1 MSSFSSLE
9 HLYHNIKKTHPGMT
23 PAQVRA
29 EAERYLGGALQ
40 PMLSEQEIFAV
51 IERGQGI
58 EANQNAGD
66 GQYRREGVP
75 PRSLPR
81 YTDTERR
88 ARRAKA
94 KKLRDGIYDFFEYQ
108 NSYLDEYKYRL
119 ETGGIDPRDPGL
131 TPEQRAEIEEN
142 ARSYDRGDQR
152 LFYYID
158 PTASLEEQVRMEN
171 ANQEIAFLFDKN
183 DAHWNKFY
191 QRRVADLKESHDPA
205 FAEKSDEEI
214 REQIET
220 DIRDRRGQI
229 LMQRMRES
237 AALLDHVED
246 MSDPS
251 LPTEQLV
258 ANYITLQKAAH
269 VTHEI
274 DGQLAKNG
282 SFFTVS
288 EEDAQWLRD
297 FQKAQSCFG
306 LALERIAAYA
316 NPISEFLD
324 PASLADYDCIAL
336 QPAHENL
343 FESADRGMPF
353 QERREAKHRNFRA
366 YAADGVQ
373 DNFTNLLYDA
383 AGTLFVQRDT
393 EIDERFDRTVK
404 DFGFTLGENGANCT
418 CEQFDRAGN
427 CSINQNAGVEE
438 LKSGRPLV
446 FRQDGRVAVLSL
458 RSPLSYEMVWDK
470 PETLFNY
477 SLEYQNDKLL
487 KQLAQADK
495 WYKTRS
501 PQFRNMRRN
510 FEALTA
516 SVKGLDGSPEQR
528 EQVNQK
534 YSELLELCDAYL
546 ATKPQ
551 NGVGKNTLEQGHMD
565 AANAI
570 RTYAANKLEELTVV
584 AGARR
589 DLEQYRN
596 MPAGQI
602 RGAAAQAQQAALAQ
616 QAQEAL
622 AAQQQQEQE
631 AHVAELREARADLK
645 KWLGDQVRA
654 PYVLD
659 APQHIK
665 VSVWTGMSVLQRYC
679 YRNDANEG
687 GVLCSS
693 TPVTQGKARNMVG
706 ALIALEMVNRERE
719 QLRADNRQAGPG
731 PLEQLFNGANREKD
745 CDDEFITLGNAAVKH
760 MTNVDIAND
769 EDMADLQLTDLL
781 QSFDAQALADALP
794 ETKDLRERVNA
805 AAQQEAE
812 ARALREQQEQEARTN
827 AVNVLRNAA
836 KPFGT
841 AGTGAINGFT
851 ADNITK
857 PINKLSEDLASGIK
871 NTDMAV
877 SWHLMRDCVIHSMIQ
892 LDDIGSG
899 DAHRFDR
906 MLRDPQA
913 LEVLRHAVETTG
925 PFKEMV
931 VKTLSEGGEHASITA
946 ISNLLAQKAPQTVA
960 RQILANAAFKG
971 QVESGLKDC
980 GIILGKGVDLRK
992 PLQRAK

>member
-1 MSSFSSLE
+1 MGSFGSLE
-9 HLYHNIKKTHPGMT
+9 HLYHNIKKAHPDMT

-29 EAERYLGGALQ
+29 EAERYLSGALR
-40 PMLSEQEIFAV
+40 PMLSEKEIFAV

-58 EANQNAGD
+58 EANPDSED

-75 PRSLPR
+75 PRPLPR
-81 YTDTERR
+81 YTDAERRERR
-88 ARRAKA
+88 AKS

-108 NSYLDEYKYRL
+108 NSYLDVYKYRL
-119 ETGGIDPRDPGL
+119 EAGGIDPRGPGL
-131 TPEQRAEIEEN
+131 TAAQRAEIEEN

-158 PTASLEEQVRMEN
+158 PNATLNEQTRMEN
-171 ANQEIAFLFDKN
+171 ANEEIAFLFDKN
-183 DAHWNKFY
+183 DAHWNEFY
-191 QRRVADLKESHDPA
+191 RQQVADIKESHDPA
-205 FAEKSDEEI
+205 FAGKSDEEI
-214 REQIET
+214 REQVET
-220 DIRDRRGQI
+220 DIRARRGQI

-251 LPTEQLV
+251 LPAEQLV

-297 FQKAQSCFG
+297 FKKAQSCFG

-324 PASLADYDCIAL
+324 PASLVDYDCIAMHN
-336 QPAHENL
+336 PYENL
-343 FESADRGMPF
+343 FESQDRGLPF
-353 QERREAKHRNFRA
+353 QERRKAKHRNFEA
-366 YAADGVQ
+366 YADGVQ

-383 AGTLFVQRDT
+383 AGTLFPQRDT
-393 EIDERFDRTVK
+393 EIAERFNRAVE

-427 CSINQNAGVEE
+427 CGIKQNAGVEE

-470 PETLFNY
+470 PEALFNY

-487 KQLAQADK
+487 KQLAAADK
-495 WYKTRS
+495 WHKTRS
-501 PQFRNMRRN
+501 PQFRNMRRS
-510 FEALTA
+510 FEALAA
-516 SVKGLDGSPEQR
+516 SVNGLDGSAEQR
-528 EQVNQK
+528 EQVLQK
-534 YSELLELCDAYL
+534 YNELLGLCDTYL
-546 ATKPQ
+546 ARKPQ
-551 NGVGKNTLEQGHMD
+551 SGVGKNSLEQGHMD
-565 AANAI
+565 VANAL

-589 DLEQYRN
+589 DLDQYRN
-596 MPAGQI
+596 MPVEQI

-616 QAQEAL
+616 QAQEA
-622 AAQQQQEQE
+622 QQQEQE
-631 AHVAELREARADLK
+631 ARVAELREARADLK
-645 KWLGDQVRA
+645 KWLGDQA
-654 PYVLD
+654 NAAYVLE
-659 APQHIK
+659 APQNIR
-665 VSVWTGMSVLQRYC
+665 VCVWTGMSVLQRNC
-679 YRNDANEG
+679 YRDDANTG
-687 GVLCSS
+687 GVFCSS
-693 TPVTQGKARNMVG
+693 TAVTQGKARNMVG

-731 PLEQLFNGANREKD
+731 PLEQLFNGADRKND
-745 CDDEFITLGNAAVKH
+745 CDAAFITLGNAAVKH
-760 MTNVDIAND
+760 MTGVDIANG
-769 EDMADLQLTDLL
+769 ENMADLHLTDLL
-781 QSFDAQALADALP
+781 QNFDAQALADALP

-812 ARALREQQEQEARTN
+812 ARALQEARTKAAN
-827 AVNVLRNAA
+827 ALRSAA

-851 ADNITK
+851 ADNITQ
-857 PINKLSEDLASGIK
+857 PINKLSEDLASGTE

-913 LEVLRHAVETTG
+913 LGVLRHAVETTDL
-925 PFKEMV
+925 FKTMAMS
-931 VKTLSEGGEHASITA
+931 TLNEAGTQASITA
-946 ISNLLAQKAPQTVA
+946 ISNLLAQKAPQAVA
-960 RQILANAAFKG
+960 RQILANAAFKV

-980 GIILGKGVDLRK
+980 GITLGKGVTLLK
-992 PLQRAK
+992 PRQMGK

>member
-142 ARSYDRGDQR
+142 ACSYDRGDQR
-152 LFYYID
+152 LFYYIA

-183 DAHWNKFY
+183 DAHWKEFY
-191 QRRVADLKESHDPA
+191 QRRVAELKESHDPA

-220 DIRDRRGQI
+220 DIRARRGQI

-288 EEDAQWLRD
+288 EEDAQWLRE

-336 QPAHENL
+336 QPAYENL
-343 FESADRGMPF
+343 FESADRGTPF

-393 EIDERFDRTVK
+393 EIDERFDRTVE
-404 DFGFTLGENGANCT
+404 DFGFTLGENSANCT

-458 RSPLSYEMVWDK
+458 RSPLSYEMIWDK

-528 EQVNQK
+528 EQVVQK
-534 YSELLELCDAYL
+534 YNELLGLCDTYL

-551 NGVGKNTLEQGHMD
+551 NGVGKNSLEQGHMD

-570 RTYAANKLEELTVV
+570 RTYAANKLEELTAV
-584 AGARR
+584 AGAHR
-589 DLEQYRN
+589 DLERYRD
-596 MPAGQI
+596 MSAEHI
-602 RGAAAQAQQAALAQ
+602 RADAAQANQAARAQ
-616 QAQEAL
+616 R
-622 AAQQQQEQE
+622 EQE
-631 AHVAELREARADLK
+631 ERAAALRASRADLK
-645 KWLGDQVRA
+645 KWLEDHINA
-654 PYVLD
+654 PYVQR
-659 APQHIK
+659 APKNIK
-665 VSVWTGMSVLQRYC
+665 SALQISMLTLK
-679 YRNDANEG
+679 RNSKAEGDDANVPG
-687 GVLCSS
+687 GMVCSS
-693 TPVTQGKARNMVG
+693 TSVTQAKARDLVG

-719 QLRADNRQAGPG
+719 QLRVDGQDGLG
-731 PLEQLFNGANREKD
+731 PLERLFGGANGDMACNSEIR
-745 CDDEFITLGNAAVKH
+745 TLGEAAVKH
-760 MTNVDIAND
+760 MTGVDIGND
-769 EDMADLQLTDLL
+769 EDMTDRQLTDFL
-781 QSFDAQALADALP
+781 QSFDAKALADALP
-794 ETKDLRERVNA
+794 ETVDLRERVNA
-805 AAQQEAE
+805 AA
-812 ARALREQQEQEARTN
+812 RTD
-827 AVNVLRNAA
+827 AVNALRNAA
-836 KPFGT
+836 KPFRT
-841 AGTGAINGFT
+841 AGTGAISGFT
-851 ADNITK
+851 TDNIEK

-913 LEVLRHAVETTG
+913 LEVLRHAVETTAL
-925 PFKEMV
+925 FKEMV
-931 VKTLSEGGEHASITA
+931 VKNLSEGGEHASITA

-980 GIILGKGVDLRK
+980 GITLGKGVTLLK
-992 PLQRAK
+992 PRQMGK

>member
-1 MSSFSSLE
+1 MSSYSSLE

-58 EANQNAGD
+58 EANPGAED

-81 YTDTERR
+81 YTDAERR

-108 NSYLDEYKYRL
+108 NSYLDVYKYRL
-119 ETGGIDPRDPGL
+119 EAGGIDPRGPGL
-131 TPEQRAEIEEN
+131 TAAQRAEIEEN

-158 PTASLEEQVRMEN
+158 PNATLNEQTRMEN
-171 ANQEIAFLFDKN
+171 ANEEIAFLFDKN
-183 DAHWNKFY
+183 DAHWNEFY
-191 QRRVADLKESHDPA
+191 RQQVADIKESHDPA
-205 FAEKSDEEI
+205 FAGKSDEEI
-214 REQIET
+214 REQVET
-220 DIRDRRGQI
+220 DIRARRGQI

-251 LPTEQLV
+251 LPAEQLV

-297 FQKAQSCFG
+297 FKKAQSCFG

-324 PASLADYDCIAL
+324 PASLVDYDCIAMHN
-336 QPAHENL
+336 PYENL
-343 FESADRGMPF
+343 FESQDRGLPF
-353 QERREAKHRNFRA
+353 QERRKAKHRNFEA
-366 YAADGVQ
+366 YADGVQ

-383 AGTLFVQRDT
+383 AGTLFPQRDT
-393 EIDERFDRTVK
+393 EIAERFNRAVE

-427 CSINQNAGVEE
+427 CGIKQNAGVEE

-470 PETLFNY
+470 PEALFNY

-487 KQLAQADK
+487 KQLADADK
-495 WYKTRS
+495 WHKTRS

-510 FEALTA
+510 FEALAA
-516 SVKGLDGSPEQR
+516 SVKGLDGSAEQR
-528 EQVNQK
+528 EQVVRK
-534 YSELLELCDAYL
+534 YNELLGLCDTYL
-546 ATKPQ
+546 ARKPR
-551 NGVGKNTLEQGHMD
+551 NGVGKNPLEQGHMD
-565 AANAI
+565 VANAL

-589 DLEQYRN
+589 DLEQYLN
-596 MPAGQI
+596 MPVEHI

-616 QAQEAL
+616 QAQEA
-622 AAQQQQEQE
+622 QQQEQE
-631 AHVAELREARADLK
+631 ARVAELREARADLK
-645 KWLGDQVRA
+645 KWLGDQA
-654 PYVLD
+654 NAAYVLE
-659 APQHIK
+659 APQNIR
-665 VSVWTGMSVLQRYC
+665 VCVWTGMSVLQRNC
-679 YRNDANEG
+679 YRDDANTG
-687 GVLCSS
+687 GVFCSS
-693 TPVTQGKARNMVG
+693 TAVTQGKARNMVG

-731 PLEQLFNGANREKD
+731 PLEQLFNGANRKKD
-745 CDDEFITLGNAAVKH
+745 CDDAFITLGNAAVKH
-760 MTNVDIAND
+760 MTGVDIANG
-769 EDMADLQLTDLL
+769 ENMADLQLTDLL

-812 ARALREQQEQEARTN
+812 ARALQEARTKAAN
-827 AVNVLRNAA
+827 ALRSAA

-851 ADNITK
+851 ADNITQ
-857 PINKLSEDLASGIK
+857 PINKLSEDLASGTE
-871 NTDMAV
+871 NTDMTV

-892 LDDIGSG
+892 LDDISSG

-913 LEVLRHAVETTG
+913 LEVLRQAVETTG
-925 PFKEMV
+925 LFKTMV
-931 VKTLSEGGEHASITA
+931 VNTLNEDGTQASITA
-946 ISNLLAQKAPQTVA
+946 ISNLLEQKAPQTVA
-960 RQILANAAFKG
+960 RQILANAAFKV

-980 GIILGKGVDLRK
+980 GITLGKGVTLLK
-992 PLQRAK
+992 PRQMGK